1 MYSFGEEDGEFRYLS
16 CDTTCQ
22 GHAWLSTWA
31 TFILGVLIIFAM
43 DFIVGLIS
51 PAAHEELEVE
61 HLDKLQQINNTVT
74 ANGDSM
80 SNHRENGYGKRPSI

>member
-1 MYSFGEEDGEFRYLS
+1 
-16 CDTTCQ
+16 
-22 GHAWLSTWA
+22 
-31 TFILGVLIIFAM
+31 M

-80 SNHRENGYGKRPSI
+80 SNHREKHSRPGTNWPPIFLGSR

>member
-1 MYSFGEEDGEFRYLS
+1 
-16 CDTTCQ
+16 
-22 GHAWLSTWA
+22 
-31 TFILGVLIIFAM
+31 M

-80 SNHRENGYGKRPSI
+80 SNHRENGYGKRPSIWLIFKTPSLISKK

>member
-1 MYSFGEEDGEFRYLS
+1 
-16 CDTTCQ
+16 
-22 GHAWLSTWA
+22 
-31 TFILGVLIIFAM
+31 M